1 MSEIVVGEKR
11 GWSVTDGVGVQSCT
25 IEEAGLTD
33 IPRIRGHHLNNLRVL
48 YDLAKVYGQRLAYE
62 GYPKALPLE
71 VDGVL
76 RKWGDDLTRGIKDP
90 FTFPQKQRHLW
101 KEYCQEVLGTTD
113 EDENRHSQ
121 LSYEAGLKII
131 TPSSED
137 LVFITETPD
146 LMCGVCKIGN
156 HCLKRGALTGYPYFD
171 DSYIT
176 IYTDRIQAIGG
187 RVEIFYEKFKFSN
200 RDSEESV
207 KTALTTF
214 GDLRTYL
221 DDSLY
226 SQRLKMEKALRKKV
240 T

>member
-1 MSEIVVGEKR
+1 MSENEAKLR
-11 GWSVTDGVGVQSCT
+11 T
-25 IEEAGLTD
+25 IEEAGSIG

-48 YDLAKVYGQRLAYE
+48 YDLANLYGQRLAYE
-62 GYPKALPLE
+62 GYPKALTVE

-76 RKWGDDLTRGIKDP
+76 RKWANDLTIGVKDP
-90 FTFPQKQRHLW
+90 FTFSQSQRHLW
-101 KEYCQEVLGTTD
+101 EEYCQDVLGIID

-131 TPSSED
+131 TPSSEN

-146 LMCGVCKIGN
+146 LMCSACKIGS

-176 IYTDRIQAIGG
+176 IYIDRIQAIGG
-187 RVEIFYEKFKFSN
+187 RAEIFYENFKFSN
-200 RDSEESV
+200 RDTEEVV

-221 DDSLY
+221 DESLY
-226 SQRLKMEKALRKKV
+226 SKRLKMEKAKREKV
-240 T
+240 Q